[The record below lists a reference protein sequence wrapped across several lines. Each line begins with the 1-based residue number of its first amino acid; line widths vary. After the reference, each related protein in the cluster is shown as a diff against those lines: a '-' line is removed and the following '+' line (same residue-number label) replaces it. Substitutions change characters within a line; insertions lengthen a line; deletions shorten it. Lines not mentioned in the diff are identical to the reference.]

1 MNKLNKVGK
10 YTNLEGWVSIVSNVL
25 LALLKYWAGLV
36 SGSVALIAD
45 AWHTISDSLSSVVII
60 IGGRISLKPADE
72 THPFGHGRME
82 LVSTIAVS
90 VMLFIVA
97 FSFMKESIQKFS
109 NHEQA
114 VYGTVALVVTI
125 VSIIAKEGL
134 AQFAFYCARK
144 SGSLALKA
152 DAWHHRTDS
161 ISSVLILIGIL
172 AGKNFWWMDSILGI
186 LVALIIAYT
195 AYSLTSTTISRILGE
210 KPDKQTLKRVI
221 EIANEVSQSE
231 TSPHHFHLH
240 DYVMHK
246 ELTFHLKLPPD
257 LNISEAHRLVS
268 KIEDKIREEL
278 DIIATI
284 HIEPK
289 I

>member
-25 LALLKYWAGLV
+25 LALLKYWAGMV

-97 FSFMKESIQKFS
+97 YSFMKESIQKFS

-240 DYVMHK
+240 DYVM
-246 ELTFHLKLPPD
+246 L
-257 LNISEAHRLVS
+257 
-268 KIEDKIREEL
+268 
-278 DIIATI
+278 
-284 HIEPK
+284 
-289 I
+289 